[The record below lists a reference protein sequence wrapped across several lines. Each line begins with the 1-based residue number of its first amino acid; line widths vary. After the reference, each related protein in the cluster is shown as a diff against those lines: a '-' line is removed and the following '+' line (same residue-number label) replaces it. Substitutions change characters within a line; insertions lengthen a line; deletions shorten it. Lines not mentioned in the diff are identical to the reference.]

1 MRTVPT
7 IGLLSA
13 LLLIVGSVLGVGSG
27 RAQGSASTCA
37 QNENGSRGDFTA
49 HAGLGV
55 HVRTLRFDGVEA
67 TLTPLKRASGLSG
80 CERLGGLVGIG
91 STAQG
96 TYLVL
101 DLYARARFPARFIS
115 HYQWA
120 KGGPYYYVAPAIVSG
135 LPSAAG
141 QEHTLRI
148 ARLRESSTWLVDVD
162 GHVLDHVDLP
172 GSNRGLPMPRALL
185 YASNQDGRLNRGSI
199 RFTHVR
205 ALPAGGQT
213 WTRFPHGKTWL
224 YTTHPK
230 QYKYLHLSNTSFVAK
245 SR

>member
-1 MRTVPT
+1 MRTAPT
-7 IGLLSA
+7 IGLVTA
-13 LLLIVGSVLGVGSG
+13 LLVIASATLAVGSG
-27 RAQGSASTCA
+27 RAQPSSSTCA
-37 QNENGSRGDFTA
+37 QDQNGSRGNFTA

-67 TLTPLKRASGLSG
+67 TIKPLRSASGLTG
-80 CERLGGLVGIG
+80 CERIGGLVGIG
-91 STAQG
+91 STKTG

-101 DLYARARFPARFIS
+101 DLYAQARLPTGWFS

-120 KGGPYYYVAPAIVSG
+120 KGGPYYYEAPVVVPG
-135 LPSAAG
+135 LPSSAG
-141 QEHTLRI
+141 RPHTLRI
-148 ARLRESSTWLVDVD
+148 TRLRPSSTWLVEVD
-162 GHVLDHVDLP
+162 NHVVDHIELP

-185 YASNQDGRLNRGSI
+185 YASNRDGKLNRGSL
-199 RFTHVR
+199 RFTQVH

-224 YTTHPK
+224 YTDHPK
-230 QYKYLHLSNTSFVAK
+230 YTYVDLSATSFIAK

>member
-1 MRTVPT
+1 MRTTPT
-7 IGLLSA
+7 LGLVTA
-13 LLLIVGSVLGVGSG
+13 LLVIVGATLGVGSG
-27 RAQGSASTCA
+27 RAQPSASTCA
-37 QNENGSRGDFTA
+37 QDENGSRGNFTA

-67 TLTPLKRASGLSG
+67 TITPLRSASGLSG

-91 STAQG
+91 SSGQ

-101 DLYARARFPARFIS
+101 DLYAQARLPSGFVS

-120 KGGPYYYVAPAIVSG
+120 KGGPYYYVAPARVPG
-135 LPSAAG
+135 LPSTARHA
-141 QEHTLRI
+141 HTLRL
-148 ARLRESSTWLVDVD
+148 ARLRPSSTWLVEVD
-162 GHVLDHVDLP
+162 NHVVDHIDLP

-185 YASNQDGRLNRGSI
+185 YASNQDGKLNRGSF
-199 RFTHVR
+199 RFTHVH

-230 QYKYLHLSNTSFVAK
+230 YTYVDLGSTSFIAK
-245 SR
+245 NR

>member
-1 MRTVPT
+1 VT
-7 IGLLSA
+7 A
-13 LLLIVGSVLGVGSG
+13 LLVIVGATLGAGPG
-27 RAQGSASTCA
+27 RAQPSASTCA
-37 QNENGSRGDFTA
+37 QDENGSRGNFTA

-67 TLTPLKRASGLSG
+67 TITPLRNAAGLSG
-80 CERLGGLVGIG
+80 CERIGGLVGIG
-91 STAQG
+91 SSAQ

-101 DLYARARFPARFIS
+101 DLYAQARLPSRFVS

-120 KGGPYYYVAPAIVSG
+120 TGGPYYYVAPALVPG
-135 LPSAAG
+135 LPSTARHA
-141 QEHTLRI
+141 HTFRI
-148 ARLRESSTWLVDVD
+148 ARLRPSSTWLVEVD
-162 GHVLDHVDLP
+162 NHVIDHIDLP

-185 YASNQDGRLNRGSI
+185 YASNQDGKLNRGSF
-199 RFTHVR
+199 RFTHVH

-230 QYKYLHLSNTSFVAK
+230 YTYVDLSNTSFIAK
-245 SR
+245 NR

>member
-1 MRTVPT
+1 VRTTPT
-7 IGLLSA
+7 LGLVTA
-13 LLLIVGSVLGVGSG
+13 LLVIVGATLGVGSG
-27 RAQGSASTCA
+27 RAQSSISTCA
-37 QNENGSRGDFTA
+37 QDENGSRGNFTA

-67 TLTPLKRASGLSG
+67 TITPLRSASGLSG

-91 STAQG
+91 SVGQS
-96 TYLVL
+96 YLVL
-101 DLYARARFPARFIS
+101 DLYAQARLPSGFVS

-120 KGGPYYYVAPAIVSG
+120 KGGPYYYVAPARVPG
-135 LPSAAG
+135 LPSTVRHA
-141 QEHTLRI
+141 HTLRI
-148 ARLRESSTWLVDVD
+148 ARLRPSSSWLVEVD
-162 GHVLDHVDLP
+162 NHVVDHIDLP

-185 YASNQDGRLNRGSI
+185 YASNEDGKLNRGSF
-199 RFTHVR
+199 RFTHVH

-230 QYKYLHLSNTSFVAK
+230 YTWVKLSHTSFIAK

>member
-1 MRTVPT
+1 MRTTPT
-7 IGLLSA
+7 LGLVTA
-13 LLLIVGSVLGVGSG
+13 LLVIVGATLGVGSG
-27 RAQGSASTCA
+27 RAQPSASTCA
-37 QNENGSRGDFTA
+37 QDGSGSRGNFTA

-67 TLTPLKRASGLSG
+67 TITPLRSASGLSG

-91 STAQG
+91 SSGQ

-101 DLYARARFPARFIS
+101 DLYAQARLPSGFVS

-120 KGGPYYYVAPAIVSG
+120 KGGPYYYVAPARVPG
-135 LPSAAG
+135 LPSTARHA
-141 QEHTLRI
+141 HTLRL
-148 ARLRESSTWLVDVD
+148 ARLRPSSTWLVEVD
-162 GHVLDHVDLP
+162 NHVVDHIDLP

-185 YASNQDGRLNRGSI
+185 YASNQDGKLNRGSF
-199 RFTHVR
+199 RFTHVH

-230 QYKYLHLSNTSFVAK
+230 YTYVDLGSTSFIAK
-245 SR
+245 NR